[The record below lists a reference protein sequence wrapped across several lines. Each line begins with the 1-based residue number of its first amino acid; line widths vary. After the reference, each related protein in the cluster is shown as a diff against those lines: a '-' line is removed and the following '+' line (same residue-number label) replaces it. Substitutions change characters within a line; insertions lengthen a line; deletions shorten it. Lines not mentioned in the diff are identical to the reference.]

1 MKIILTENQLKKIIK
16 ENNESFNDKIFYH
29 GRTKNRPYNSNYIYL
44 SDSMGYADGYSHGDK
59 LYLFK
64 IPFSEDKIFSMRN
77 KKHRELLKNNIDDNS
92 YKALLNSMSHNE
104 MDWTSLNYIMN
115 DEYEDSD
122 ELLENLGFLGV
133 KLQERPEVESI
144 YIFNQNNIN
153 LIKTIDTREPKYQ
166 KIISKYYKDFEEKYV
181 NEGLLKEGTNRGEVY
196 HYTNRILKI
205 LSDNKINLSSNLG
218 SDKDQFGNK
227 YFFLSLSRTPGVN
240 IGYGR
245 FHNSRLVLDGN
256 KLNQNFKSIPVDY
269 WGNKSGDNRGSDI
282 DFEYE
287 DRIISDKSVIDNIT
301 KYIIRIEI
309 VAETPK
315 TKKNY
320 EILQLAKQNNIP
332 IFFYL
337 NKNDL
342 QRQRNNVN
350 NEVENISVPYEKEN
364 KTTWENNY
372 KIELSKILSI
382 VLYEDGIIEN
392 ENLLKDKLNKITQLY
407 NLPELSLWNI
417 TENMRIILYF
427 NKNEFIYSLKN
438 NLRDYFKNGK
448 GDNFR
453 EWIKILINEMKKF
466 KVTSIED
473 LVKLKYENNENN
485 NN

>member
-1 MKIILTENQLKKIIK
+1 MKIIITEEQIKKI
-16 ENNESFNDKIFYH
+16 
-29 GRTKNRPYNSNYIYL
+29 
-44 SDSMGYADGYSHGDK
+44 
-59 LYLFK
+59 
-64 IPFSEDKIFSMRN
+64 
-77 KKHRELLKNNIDDNS
+77 
-92 YKALLNSMSHNE
+92 
-104 MDWTSLNYIMN
+104 
-115 DEYEDSD
+115 
-122 ELLENLGFLGV
+122 
-133 KLQERPEVESI
+133 
-144 YIFNQNNIN
+144 
-153 LIKTIDTREPKYQ
+153 
-166 KIISKYYKDFEEKYV
+166 
-181 NEGLLKEGTNRGEVY
+181 LKEGTNRGEVY